1 MSTIP
6 VSEWSDPSLNLD
18 LDDLPIERTLGM
30 IWNCQLDTLQ
40 IKTRMVR
47 TVNTKRDMLAAMS
60 SIFDP
65 LGILLPVTTKVKI
78 LFQETWRINVGQDSV
93 IGWDERLST
102 TIRDK
107 WRKWADELPL
117 LNTLTIPRCIF
128 SKSHYKG
135 TNSITIHVFSDA
147 SASAFGAI
155 AYMWT
160 TNGNESDVSFLMAK
174 ARIAPIKKVTI
185 PRLELQAAVLAIR
198 LATTLKSE
206 LRIKVDYKIFWIDSE
221 IVLRWINSSHCLY
234 SEFVSNRI
242 SELLDKSSPDQW
254 RFVPGEKNPADYC
267 TRGILPSS
275 FDRHHQWL
283 TGPSFLRQP
292 EEKWPTKLQLKE
304 DGCDD
309 GEFLPAQP
317 FISNINVNF
326 SENNQISSLIK
337 ELPSLTDLERAV
349 ASIQIKESVNPDR
362 EIGVDELEAALNT
375 CILLAQEECFEKD
388 IKSLRSHGRVHRMSS
403 LLTLSPFM
411 DPRGV
416 VRVGGRLNHANIPEC
431 TRHPIIL
438 KEDHVFTLLVV
449 KHCHSVANHA
459 GIERTLAEV
468 RSRYWILKGRRTIR
482 GVVKRCVICRKV
494 KAKPQQPM
502 MAALPKERLEA
513 FSPPFTNVGVDF
525 FGPMYVVVG
534 RRREKRYGC
543 LFTCFVTRAV
553 HLEIAHKLDTDSFIM
568 AFRRFIAI
576 RGTPAV
582 VFSDNGT
589 NLVAGEREM
598 QAGMDNLTRKA
609 AKCPKEE
616 KDCNLDHK
624 KISEEM
630 ARRRLVWRF
639 SPPSAPHFGGGWE
652 RIVQSSKRALRVV
665 LQDRAVCDEVL
676 LTTFAEVTSI
686 LNGRLLSKVST
697 DADELEPLTPNHF
710 LLLRPHP
717 HIPPDEE
724 KAFTGHSRRRWKQ
737 AQFIVY
743 RFWKIWIAEC
753 IPNGIERKKW
763 FKETRQLQ
771 LGDQVLIIDE
781 NTRRGDWIS
790 GVVTKVN
797 IGDGQIVRSA
807 TVTTKNGTYT
817 RPAVKLC
824 LL

>member
-1 MSTIP
+1 
-6 VSEWSDPSLNLD
+6 
-18 LDDLPIERTLGM
+18 
-30 IWNCQLDTLQ
+30 
-40 IKTRMVR
+40 
-47 TVNTKRDMLAAMS
+47 
-60 SIFDP
+60 
-65 LGILLPVTTKVKI
+65 
-78 LFQETWRINVGQDSV
+78 
-93 IGWDERLST
+93 
-102 TIRDK
+102 
-107 WRKWADELPL
+107 
-117 LNTLTIPRCIF
+117 
-128 SKSHYKG
+128 
-135 TNSITIHVFSDA
+135 
-147 SASAFGAI
+147 
-155 AYMWT
+155 
-160 TNGNESDVSFLMAK
+160 
-174 ARIAPIKKVTI
+174 
-185 PRLELQAAVLAIR
+185 
-198 LATTLKSE
+198 
-206 LRIKVDYKIFWIDSE
+206 
-221 IVLRWINSSHCLY
+221 
-234 SEFVSNRI
+234 
-242 SELLDKSSPDQW
+242 
-254 RFVPGEKNPADYC
+254 
-267 TRGILPSS
+267 
-275 FDRHHQWL
+275 
-283 TGPSFLRQP
+283 
-292 EEKWPTKLQLKE
+292 
-304 DGCDD
+304 
-309 GEFLPAQP
+309 
-317 FISNINVNF
+317 
-326 SENNQISSLIK
+326 
-337 ELPSLTDLERAV
+337 
-349 ASIQIKESVNPDR
+349 
-362 EIGVDELEAALNT
+362 
-375 CILLAQEECFEKD
+375 
-388 IKSLRSHGRVHRMSS
+388 MSS
-403 LLTLSPFM
+403 LLTLNPFM

-449 KHCHSVANHA
+449 KHCPSVVNHA
-459 GIERTLAEV
+459 GVERTLAEV

-482 GVVKRCVICRKV
+482 GVVKRCVIRRKAR
-494 KAKPQQPM
+494 AKPKQPM

-553 HLEIAHKLDTDSFIM
+553 YLEIAL

-624 KISEEM
+624 KISEET

-639 SPPSAPHFGGGWE
+639 SPPSGPHFGGGWE

-686 LNGRLLSKVST
+686 LNGKLLSKVST

-743 RFWKIWIAEC
+743 QFWRRWITEC

-797 IGDGQIVRSA
+797 IGDGKIVRSA

-817 RPAVKLC
+817 RPAV
-824 LL
+824 